1 MKTSTQKVTP
11 SPTTQLRKAFF
22 GLLLLFTFLS
32 IFALTSLVSAKPKPA
47 PLKQHARNWR
57 YFDDGTGKPVYL
69 VSSHTWMADLSSPGW
84 PQADWD
90 ANKLNKYLDFTQYWN
105 LNFIRTWMWEH
116 DAGAEGI
123 WVKNAHGKFDLNKM
137 NQAYFDRLHSFVRE
151 AEKRHIYVGVMLFQG
166 FSGAISLKTL
176 NTTTWKNWEL
186 HPMNATNNVNG
197 INGDPTGKGYGIEIH
212 NVGNTAILPYW
223 EAYVKKMVDTFND
236 CDNVIWEMGNE
247 DPYPPFS
254 KHFIDVIHTYEKTKP
269 KQHLVWYSA
278 GSGTG
283 NANIYSSNA
292 DVYGPEDPDWGK
304 TNAVFFK
311 NPPVVS
317 NQKPEILDNDHVG
330 NHTTVTTFTALDQRN
345 WTWKSFLRGYHP
357 LFMDFYDKADWS
369 KVPPT
374 ANHPIPGVSTN
385 PLWDPQ
391 RKSLGDTLRFA
402 NKMKDLA
409 ATQPTEDTNLCST
422 GYCLYSSG
430 NEYIAYQPAISGSI
444 TLNLAAGSYNLETF
458 DTGDSSFETTI
469 ISGWAGGKRT
479 FAKPSHVNQD
489 WVLHVVR

>member
-1 MKTSTQKVTP
+1 MKI
-11 SPTTQLRKAFF
+11 TTFIFAF
-22 GLLLLFTFLS
+22 LT
-32 IFALTSLVSAKPKPA
+32 IFALTSLVTAKPKPA
-47 PLKQHARNWR
+47 PLKQHAGNWR
-57 YFDDGTGKPVYL
+57 YFDDGSGKPVYL
-69 VSSHTWMADLSSPGW
+69 VSSHTWMVDLSSPGW

-116 DAGAEGI
+116 DTGAEGI
-123 WVKNAHGKFDLNKM
+123 WVKNAQGKFDLNQL
-137 NQAYFDRLHSFVRE
+137 NQAYFDRLHTFVRE

-176 NTTTWKNWEL
+176 NATTWKNWEL
-186 HPMNATNNVNG
+186 HPMNATNNINS
-197 INGDPTGKGYGIEIH
+197 INGDPTREGYGIEIH
-212 NVGNTAILPYW
+212 NVENTAIMPYW

-236 CDNVIWEMGNE
+236 CNNVIWEMGNE

-254 KHFIDVIHTYEKTKP
+254 KHFIDVIHSYEKTKSR
-269 KQHLVWYSA
+269 QHLVWYSGGA
-278 GSGTG
+278 STG

-292 DVYGPEDPDWGK
+292 DVYGPETEGDWGK
-304 TNAVFFK
+304 MNAVYFR

-317 NQKPEILDNDHVG
+317 HHKPEILDSDHLG
-330 NHTTVTTFTALDQRN
+330 NHTTPVTFTALDQRN

-357 LFMDFYDKADWS
+357 LFMDSYDHPNWYS
-369 KVPPT
+369 IPPT
-374 ANHPIPGVSTN
+374 ANHPIAGVSTN

-391 RKSLGDTLRFA
+391 RKSLGNTLQFS

-409 ATQPTEDTNLCST
+409 ATQPTDDTELCST

-430 NEYIAYQPAISGSI
+430 NEYVAYQPEVSGSI
-444 TLNLAAGSYNLETF
+444 TLDLAAGSYKVETF
-458 DTGDSSFETTI
+458 DTDDSSFETTK

-479 FAKPSHVNQD
+479 FEKPAHVNQD
-489 WVLHVVR
+489 WVLYVVR